1 MSTLDDQIR
10 AMIEKA
16 LRQNRKAP
24 TTELFEEAARI
35 KKSIRKLKLNQFRGR
50 YVLAVSRKLSGKTP
64 GPKKGQKRN
73 AMRVKKTQPYN
84 EAVRE
89 AFQAKKS
96 ELDQKLEL
104 AYEKAIGSDRIS
116 TVERLL
122 TSIDNFK
129 NQL

>member
-50 YVLAVSRKLSGKTP
+50 YVLAVSRKLSGKKP
-64 GPKKGQKRN
+64 GPKKGHKRK
-73 AMRVKKTQPYN
+73 AIQVKKSQPYN
-84 EAVRE
+84 EVLHN
-89 AFQAKKS
+89 AFQVKKT
-96 ELDQKLEL
+96 ELDQELEV
-104 AYEKAIGSDRIS
+104 AYKKAISSDRIS
-116 TVERLL
+116 MVERLL
-122 TSIDNFK
+122 TSIDDFK